1 MVEWRLWDGTE
12 IRNNLKIKALQI
24 RKRDDKDAK
33 FENEKA
39 SQIKEEEIKRTE
51 SIGKK
56 EKKKFCQ
63 EAKGEREELS
73 KSCL

>member
-63 EAKGEREELS
+63 EAKREREELS
-73 KSCL
+73 KACL